1 MTFSDGPVK
10 RDQIRGEAHLKGTS
24 MVKRGLATQLR
35 GGVIMDV
42 VTPEQA
48 MIAEDAGA
56 DCGDGPG
63 AGAR

>member
-48 MIAEDAGA
+48 TIARASRR

-63 AGAR
+63 ACPR